1 MIFHNINLIVS
12 HMLRTEKFIQFSIIR
27 AKILSQRSPSI
38 LEEILVFTNPKTD
51 SACGKLIF
59 FFLLLKIEKANE
71 KQRQS

>member
-1 MIFHNINLIVS
+1 
-12 HMLRTEKFIQFSIIR
+12 MLRTEKFIQFSIIR

-59 FFLLLKIEKANE
+59 YFFFLLKIEKANE